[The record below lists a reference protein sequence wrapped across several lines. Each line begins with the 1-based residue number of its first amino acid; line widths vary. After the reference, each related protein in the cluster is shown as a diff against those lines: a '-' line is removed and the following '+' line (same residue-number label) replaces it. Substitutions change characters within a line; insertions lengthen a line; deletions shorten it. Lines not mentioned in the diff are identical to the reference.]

1 MQRVE
6 IKIGGMTCA
15 GCVHTVEKAIRG
27 VDGIRWVSVSL
38 NSESAHLELADK
50 VNGNV
55 FKTIAQKVEEKGYKV
70 LTEKIVFI
78 LDLSASPD
86 IRKLVERIESISGV
100 VSAKINYAL
109 EELEVNYIP
118 LPNILKNIENEIKS
132 FGIEIKGAIS
142 KFSPE
147 QDFYERKTR
156 KLKRMFYTS
165 LPSSIYFVLKMI
177 FGFHISGLLDFFI
190 ATPPF
195 ILGMTYFGKGF
206 FKKIKEFSFDMNFLI
221 SLGVFS
227 AYISSSIDVFFP
239 NFFRGEVMFFES
251 SSVIVSV
258 MFLGRFIES
267 RIRKNVGSALRKL
280 AELEPQKVK
289 VLKDGV
295 EQELNS
301 EDVKKGDLVVL
312 REGERVSNDGVLVSG
327 EIRVDESHITGEL
340 QPVKKLKGDKVWSGS
355 LVVEGSGVIEV
366 QSELNE
372 TVLRKII
379 YTLKSAQMKKTT
391 LELFADKISQL
402 FTPSIIV
409 ISFITFFVWFFV
421 SDLSF
426 ALERAISVLVVAC
439 PCALGLATPTA
450 IANAVSYASRFG
462 IIISNGSI
470 FEVLPKI
477 RSVFFDKTGTITEG
491 KLSVSKIVFSD
502 GERKIYVIE
511 DINSLK
517 QFSEEKI
524 FEFLSYVASA
534 ELFSSHP
541 ISSAILNLAKEY
553 NLKLSNPETHFYL
566 KGKGLFA
573 KVNSKEI
580 VIGNEKILKDFV
592 VNLKNLDELM
602 SFVKSEISEGKI
614 NTYVFVAID
623 GVLRGIITLEDKLKS
638 SAKEVIS
645 FLKKNGLKVFLL
657 TGDKREVARKVS
669 DELGLDGFWAELLP
683 DEKIKIISEAKDKV
697 MMVGDGIND
706 APAIEQADIGVA
718 VRSGSEIT
726 RLTADVVVPDLPD
739 LKHLFE
745 LGRKTSSVIKQNLF
759 WAFSYNLFLV
769 PAAAGVFFSL
779 GIYLKPF
786 LSAIA
791 MSLSSITVLLNSLRI
806 GFQYKNEN
814 FSKNLKSEQKMK
826 EILSAL

>member
-15 GCVHTVEKAIRG
+15 GCVHTVEKAIKS

-38 NSESAHLELADK
+38 SSESAYLELADGTK
-50 VNGNV
+50 GNV
-55 FKTIAQKVEEKGYKV
+55 FKTLSQKVEEKGYKV
-70 LTEKIVFI
+70 LTEKVVFI

-86 IRKLVERIESISGV
+86 IRKLVERVESISGV

-118 LPNILKNIENEIKS
+118 LPNILKNIEKEIRS
-132 FGIEIKGAIS
+132 FGIEIRGAIS

-147 QDFYERKTR
+147 QDFYERKLR
-156 KLKRMFYTS
+156 KLKRMFALS

-177 FGFHISGLLDFFI
+177 LRFHTSGLLDFII
-190 ATPPF
+190 ATPPV

-221 SLGVFS
+221 SLGVVS
-227 AYISSSIDVFFP
+227 GYIASSIYVFFP
-239 NFFRGEVMFFES
+239 GFFRGEVMFFES
-251 SSVIVSV
+251 ASVIVSV
-258 MFLGRFIES
+258 MFFGRFIES

-295 EQELNS
+295 EQELNT

-312 REGERVSNDGVLVSG
+312 KEGERVPNDGVLVSG
-327 EIRVDESHITGEL
+327 EISVDESHITGEL

-355 LVVEGSGVIEV
+355 LVVEGSGVLEV
-366 QSELNE
+366 HSELNE

-379 YTLKSAQMKKTT
+379 YTLKSAQMKKTSP
-391 LELFADKISQL
+391 ERFADKISQI
-402 FTPSIIV
+402 FTPSIIA
-409 ISFITFFVWFFV
+409 ISFFTFWVWFFV
-421 SDLSF
+421 SDFSF

-439 PCALGLATPTA
+439 PCALGLATPTV
-450 IANAVSYASRFG
+450 IANAVSSASRFG

-491 KLSVSKIVFSD
+491 KLSVSKIVLSD
-502 GERKIYVIE
+502 DEQKIYVIE
-511 DINSLK
+511 NISSPGEFPRQK
-517 QFSEEKI
+517 V
-524 FEFLSYVASA
+524 FELLSYVASA
-534 ELFSSHP
+534 EVFSSHP
-541 ISSAILNLAKEY
+541 ISSAILNLAKKY
-553 NLKLSNPETHFYL
+553 NLKLSNPESHFYL
-566 KGKGLFA
+566 KGKGMFA
-573 KVNSKEI
+573 KVDSKEI
-580 VIGNEKILKDFV
+580 IIGNEKILKDFG
-592 VNLKNLDELM
+592 VNLKNLDELI
-602 SFVKSEISEGKI
+602 SFVKSESSREKI
-614 NTYVFVAID
+614 RTHIFVAVD
-623 GVLRGIITLEDKLKS
+623 GVLRGIIILEDKLKS

-657 TGDKREVARKVS
+657 TGDKKEVAEKVS

-683 DEKIKIISEAKDKV
+683 DEKIKIISEVKEKV

-706 APAIEQADIGVA
+706 APAIEQADVGVA
-718 VRSGSEIT
+718 VQSGSEIT
-726 RLTADVVVPDLPD
+726 RLTADVVVPDLSA

-745 LGRKTSSVIKQNLF
+745 LGKKTSSVIKQNLF
-759 WAFSYNLFLV
+759 WAFAYNVLLV
-769 PAAAGVFFSL
+769 PTAAGAFFSL
-779 GIYLKPF
+779 GIYLNPF
-786 LSAIA
+786 LSATA

-806 GFQYKNEN
+806 GLDIKKKT
-814 FSKNLKSEQKMK
+814 SQK
-826 EILSAL
+826 I